1 MPGSFLSKM
10 NAEMIT
16 KHSFA
21 LIELFFLFLCLA
33 FLGLHYYMG
42 IFLVLVS
49 GLLVAMASLVP
60 EHRLQACGLQS
71 LQHMGSVVRA
81 AEI

>member
-1 MPGSFLSKM
+1 MVVVFV
-10 NAEMIT
+10 
-16 KHSFA
+16 FC
-21 LIELFFLFLCLA
+21 LCLV
-33 FLGLHYYMG
+33 FVG
-42 IFLVLVS
+42 FSLVVMS
-49 GLLVAMASLVP
+49 RGRSPVGMPGLLVAMASLVP

>member
-1 MPGSFLSKM
+1 
-10 NAEMIT
+10 
-16 KHSFA
+16 
-21 LIELFFLFLCLA
+21 
-33 FLGLHYYMG
+33 MG